1 MPLVLSP
8 MTEEDIPAY
17 SEILWS
23 AFDRGLMPL
32 FYPNGRT
39 PEIDKHTFRHNLKA
53 FRTDPDQRYMKVIDT
68 DLPPG
73 DKDPQ
78 QEGRIVSVSL
88 WHVYDHDRTDEEMK
102 KAEEKGKEDGF
113 APGANVAM
121 MEAFFGALAACKKE
135 ILGNRAYIY
144 PHHHRRGAGALHLKW
159 GLGLADELGLP
170 AYLEGSEMGQ
180 PLYRRWGF
188 EPLKVLPF
196 DTTKYGGSRRQDH
209 MCMLRPPT
217 KQTANLEQQNSNP
230 DPPKMQLLNLL
241 PILALATGTF
251 ASPSAPPLDY
261 GPCHQKMLGGS
272 THVVQAINDFCS
284 KRDITVPSTYAWT
297 GVKRGTEWA
306 GNLPGKHLGTSR
318 VRIDGFCSN
327 GHSWVPQYWCKKQF
341 LDVCAKGNYNG
352 FGEGFFGKNGCQ
364 KFIIEDGYG
373 PIAQ

>member
-53 FRTDPDQRYMKVIDT
+53 FRTDLDQRYMKVIDT

-102 KAEEKGKEDGF
+102 KAEERGKEDGF

-121 MEAFFGALAACKKE
+121 MEAFFGTLAACKKE

-144 PHHHRRGAGALHLKW
+144 P
-159 GLGLADELGLP
+159 
-170 AYLEGSEMGQ
+170 
-180 PLYRRWGF
+180 
-188 EPLKVLPF
+188 
-196 DTTKYGGSRRQDH
+196 
-209 MCMLRPPT
+209 
-217 KQTANLEQQNSNP
+217 
-230 DPPKMQLLNLL
+230 PKMQLLNLI

-251 ASPSAPPLDY
+251 ASPSVPPPDY

-284 KRDITVPSTYAWT
+284 KRDITVPSSYAWT

-306 GNLPGKHLGTSR
+306 GNIPGKHLGTSR

>member
-135 ILGNRAYIY
+135 ILGNRAYI
-144 PHHHRRGAGALHLKW
+144 L
-159 GLGLADELGLP
+159 
-170 AYLEGSEMGQ
+170 
-180 PLYRRWGF
+180 
-188 EPLKVLPF
+188 LPF

-318 VRIDGFCSN
+318 
-327 GHSWVPQYWCKKQF
+327 
-341 LDVCAKGNYNG
+341 
-352 FGEGFFGKNGCQ
+352 
-364 KFIIEDGYG
+364 
-373 PIAQ
+373 